1 MWVKISKHMFMLF
14 SVQYILQNRGMGS
27 SQYDMNVIPAWK
39 KGYNGKNVVVTI
51 VCDGLER
58 DHPDLIRN
66 YVSMTFCL
74 PSLESENY
82 KRNTVLSN
90 CVMTFISGFDLLTS
104 YPF

>member
-1 MWVKISKHMFMLF
+1 
-14 SVQYILQNRGMGS
+14 MGS